1 MNQSSIPVNQPKTRE
16 IPFDQWIPFLAEFT
30 RENRGAHARL
40 EVVGPK
46 DEPLYQVETENRP
59 LDGVSA
65 DIKDCE
71 RTVWISFGSRPGQT
85 LTHGV
90 HSATAIRVLS
100 ETEDT
105 GPTFEVEASD
115 GTKTILELTKPEEYA
130 LPPTESQ

>member
-85 LTHGV
+85 SLTHGV
-90 HSATAIRVLS
+90 HSAATAIRVLS
-100 ETEDT
+100 ETEEHRAD
-105 GPTFEVEASD
+105 V
-115 GTKTILELTKPEEYA
+115 
-130 LPPTESQ
+130 